1 MCCGDN
7 KNSDKKACQCAGHE
21 SAEKLS
27 AVWFSSTQ
35 TRLRLT
41 RGRFDLCSTF
51 QDASRT
57 YATTLRRSTTQTSV
71 FPAVSPLHVEVAN
84 RLQLRVILTFFCMHK
99 QTTATITIAW
109 FVCTKIHQKCTSVE
123 GSTFEVCIAAYAPVV
138 ALNVFPVSLEAA
150 TIVTIRNL
158 SSGTNA
164 NSVLLFMALKYFVPM
179 SAAQDLS

>member
-84 RLQLRVILTFFCMHK
+84 LLQLRVILAFLHAQADHSHDNHRLVRMHENPP
-99 QTTATITIAW
+99 TVH
-109 FVCTKIHQKCTSVE
+109 FRGGVH
-123 GSTFEVCIAAYAPVV
+123 F
-138 ALNVFPVSLEAA
+138 
-150 TIVTIRNL
+150 
-158 SSGTNA
+158 
-164 NSVLLFMALKYFVPM
+164 
-179 SAAQDLS
+179 